1 MNRSVR
7 LNRIEKKIKKL
18 IFDLEF
24 EQAEVLIKDLSE
36 GELKDVILAISV
48 NTESIVIYTFV
59 SSILQ
64 RNESSNLHYISS
76 VLMSAPLCH
85 IEGAYE
91 VGLFHAKKAIEL
103 SPNDL
108 SLYKY
113 ILFFENNPDGEF
125 PKKYLKIIKQRI
137 KELEE

>member
-1 MNRSVR
+1 MT
-7 LNRIEKKIKKL
+7 
-18 IFDLEF
+18 
-24 EQAEVLIKDLSE
+24 KDLSE
-36 GELKDVILAISV
+36 EELKDLILALGV
-48 NTESIVIYTFV
+48 YTESIVIYTFV
-59 SSILQ
+59 SFILQ

-76 VLMSAPLCH
+76 VLMAAPLCH

-103 SPNDL
+103 SPNEL

-125 PKKYLKIIKQRI
+125 PKNI
-137 KELEE
+137 